1 MSADYDTVADFQMAK
16 VTMSLVSS
24 MVNLN
29 RSVEFSNY
37 RRKHSFG
44 ERV

>member
-16 VTMSLVSS
+16 VTMSPVSS

-37 RRKHSFG
+37 RQKHSFG
-44 ERV
+44 GSV